1 MQPGDRIDLDV
12 TGVAHGGVFVARH
25 EGRVVFVPDT
35 LPGERIRAVLT
46 ETGRASYW
54 RAELLEVLDAA
65 PARRPHIWPEA
76 DASRP
81 AALRPG
87 GADFGHIA
95 LAEQRELKRTVLADA
110 MTRIGGSRVPV
121 TMAPPRPATGPGG
134 VIHAEAADGARW
146 RTRVGL
152 HSDGKGSIGPY
163 AARSH
168 TIVPVRALPLAVPEL
183 EAAAERL
190 PQTPAGRVDLVASAD
205 GEVRVLLPGM
215 DRSVQA
221 PVTERAGG
229 RSFAVSADG
238 FWQVHRLAADT
249 LSAMVGEE
257 LDAVGVDPD
266 AEHLDLYGGVGLFA
280 AALAERAGPRATV
293 VTVESDA
300 AASAHARR
308 NLADLP
314 GVDARA
320 ARVERWITAV
330 VADAD
335 RDRRERLGRGIVV
348 LDPPRRGA
356 GPSAVDA
363 IAALRPAAVVYVACD
378 PAALARDV
386 RRFAEAG
393 YRAAA
398 VRGVDLFPHSH
409 HVEAVVTLLPAD
421 PRIP

>member
-1 MQPGDRIDLDV
+1 MQPGDRIDLEV

-35 LPGERIRAVLT
+35 MPGERVRAVLT
-46 ETGRASYW
+46 DTGRDAYW

-87 GADFGHIA
+87 GAEFGHIA

-110 MTRIGGSRVPV
+110 MARIGGSDAAV
-121 TMAPPRPATGPGG
+121 TMAPPRPAPGPDGE
-134 VIHAEAADGARW
+134 VRTESADGTRW

-152 HSDGKGSIGPY
+152 HSDGRGSIGPY

-168 TIVPVRALPLAVPEL
+168 TIVPVRELPLAVPEI
-183 EAAAERL
+183 AAAAAHL
-190 PQTPAGRVDLVASAD
+190 PPAAIGRIDLVAPAD
-205 GEVRVLLPGM
+205 AEVRVLLPGTN
-215 DRSVQA
+215 RKAAAS
-221 PVTERAGG
+221 VTERAGG
-229 RSFAVSADG
+229 RAFAVSADG

-257 LDAVGVDPD
+257 LDRVGVDPD

-308 NLADLP
+308 NLADRP
-314 GVDARA
+314 GVAARA
-320 ARVERWITAV
+320 ARVERWVASV
-330 VADAD
+330 VRGAD
-335 RDRRERLGRGIVV
+335 RARRARLGRGVVV

-356 GPSAVDA
+356 GPAVADA

-378 PAALARDV
+378 PAALARDA

-409 HVEAVVTLLPAD
+409 HVEAVTTLLPAE
-421 PRIP
+421 PRLP

>member
-1 MQPGDRIDLDV
+1 MEPGDRIDLDV

-46 ETGRASYW
+46 DTGRDAYW

-81 AALRPG
+81 AASRPG
-87 GADFGHIA
+87 GAEFGHIA

-110 MTRIGGSRVPV
+110 MARVGGSDAAV
-121 TMAPPRPATGPGG
+121 TMAPPRPAPGPGG
-134 VIHAEAADGARW
+134 RVRSETADGTRW

-152 HSDGKGSIGPY
+152 HSDGRGSVGPY

-168 TIVPVRALPLAVPEL
+168 TIVPVRELPLAVAEI
-183 EAAAERL
+183 AAAAAHL
-190 PQTPAGRVDLVASAD
+190 PPARAGRVDLVAPAD
-205 GEVRVLLPGM
+205 GEVRVLLPGAT
-215 DRSVQA
+215 RAAQS
-221 PVTERAGG
+221 PVTERVGG
-229 RSFAVSADG
+229 REFAVSAGG
-238 FWQVHRLAADT
+238 FWQVHRLAAHT

-257 LDAVGVDPD
+257 LDRIGADPD

-280 AALAERAGPRATV
+280 ALLADRAGPGATV
-293 VTVESDA
+293 VTVEADA
-300 AASAHARR
+300 AASAHAGR
-308 NLADLP
+308 NLADRP
-314 GVDARA
+314 GVSARA
-320 ARVERWITAV
+320 ARVEPW
-330 VADAD
+330 VASVARDAD
-335 RDRRERLGRGIVV
+335 RARRARLARGVVV

-356 GPSAVDA
+356 GRGVVAA

-386 RRFAEAG
+386 RWFADAG
-393 YRAAA
+393 YGAATI
-398 VRGVDLFPHSH
+398 RGVDLFPHSH
-409 HVEAVVTLLPAD
+409 HVEAVTTLLPAD
-421 PRIP
+421 PRLP